1 METTSTSTKT
11 ISASSETT
19 ASSAQDDLFQLGKDV
34 TDWGRIKHAKVDR
47 IAQPKS
53 EDDLRAIVA
62 YAQKNNLKIS
72 MRGAGHNTVGQSFI
86 ENGIMVDM
94 MALNRIIE
102 LDENRKTLR
111 VQCGATWEQVTRAL
125 EPKRLGVS
133 TKQEF
138 DIFSVGGSLA
148 ANVHGKSIDYPAMI
162 SHVLSF
168 RILTG
173 DGEILNVS
181 RDEHP
186 DLFRAAIGG
195 WGLLGII
202 IDVTLQLV
210 DDRVVEK
217 SEVVYMKSEPLI
229 IAYIER
235 AKRDPGATPLCYG
248 FLDTG
253 FSNGFYITYRYLDDG
268 KTYPLDELK
277 RDEPNPVFFNT
288 FVWLQRHCR
297 FIRRKAFSLTWAT
310 SANPEVTL
318 RSRRLLLW
326 DRAPKSFNDMLL
338 QKYYIPVKNFAG
350 FLPKA
355 KAILDRYQKDIK
367 LLLLHFRYQPF
378 NNEATLASLQDEAM
392 CFLPVY
398 LAEKDNPKWVA
409 IYEQVTNELVNEVL
423 AHEGSFYLTFI
434 PATLEQVRRAY
445 PHWDR
450 FVEVKKKYD
459 TEDRFTSLFY
469 ENIRS

>member
-1 METTSTSTKT
+1 METMPTPTKT
-11 ISASSETT
+11 
-19 ASSAQDDLFQLGKDV
+19 DLFQPGKVV
-34 TDWGRIKHAKVDR
+34 TDWGRIKRAKVES

-53 EDDLRAIVA
+53 EEDLRAIVE
-62 YAQKNNLKIS
+62 YARKNKLKIS
-72 MRGAGHNTVGQSFI
+72 VRGVGHNAVGQTFL

-94 MALNRIIE
+94 MALNQIIE

-111 VQCGATWEQVTRAL
+111 VQCGATWEQVTKVL

-138 DIFSVGGSLA
+138 DVFSIGGSLA
-148 ANVHGKSIDYPAMI
+148 ANVHGKSIDYPAII

-168 RILTG
+168 RVLTA

-202 IDVTLQLV
+202 VDVTLQLV

-217 SEVVYMKSEPLI
+217 SEVVYMKGDQLVP
-229 IAYIER
+229 AYIDR
-235 AKRDPGATPLCYG
+235 IKRDPAATPLCYG
-248 FLDTG
+248 FLDT
-253 FSNGFYITYRYLDDG
+253 SCTNGFYITYRYLDDG
-268 KTYPLDELK
+268 KTYSLDELK
-277 RDEPNPVFFNT
+277 RDEPSPTFFDI
-288 FVWLQRHCR
+288 FVWLQRHCS
-297 FIRRKAFSLTWAT
+297 FIRRKAFHLTWAT

-326 DRAPKSFNDMLL
+326 DHAPKSFNDMLL
-338 QKYYIPVKNFAG
+338 QKYYIPVKNFEA
-350 FLPKA
+350 FLQKA
-355 KAILDRYQKDIK
+355 NAILQRYEKDIK
-367 LLLLHFRYQPF
+367 PLLLHFRYQPF
-378 NNEATLASLQDEAM
+378 NNEALLASLQDEAM

-409 IYEQVTNELVNEVL
+409 IYEQVTNDLVNEVL
-423 AHEGSFYLTFI
+423 AHQGSFYLTFI
-434 PATLEQVRRAY
+434 PATLDQVRQAY
-445 PHWDR
+445 SHWDQ

-459 TEDRFTSLFY
+459 PENLFTSMFY
-469 ENIRS
+469 EKIRS

>member
-1 METTSTSTKT
+1 METISTPSK
-11 ISASSETT
+11 S
-19 ASSAQDDLFQLGKDV
+19 DLFQAGQVV
-34 TDWGRIKHAKVDR
+34 TDWGRIKRAKVHH
-47 IAQPKS
+47 IAKPKS
-53 EDDLRAIVA
+53 EEDLRAILA
-62 YAQKNNLKIS
+62 YARENNLKIS
-72 MRGAGHNTVGQSFI
+72 IRGIGHNAVGQAFV

-94 MALNRIIE
+94 TGLNQVLE
-102 LDENRKTLR
+102 LDETRKTLR
-111 VQCGATWEQVTRAL
+111 IQCGATWERVTQVL

-138 DIFSVGGSLA
+138 DIFSIGGSLA

-168 RILTG
+168 RILTA

-202 IDVTLQLV
+202 VDVTLQLV

-217 SEVVYMKSEPLI
+217 SEVVYMKSDELVA
-229 IAYIER
+229 AYTER
-235 AKRDPGATPLCYG
+235 VKRNPEATPLCYG
-248 FLDTG
+248 FLDTR
-253 FSNGFYITYRYLDDG
+253 FTNGFYVTYRYLDDG
-268 KTYPLDELK
+268 KTYSLDQLK
-277 RDEPNPVFFNT
+277 RDETNPTLFDI
-288 FVWLQRHCR
+288 FVWLQRHCS
-297 FIRRKAFSLTWAT
+297 FIRSKAFGLTWAT
-310 SANPEVTL
+310 SAKPEITL

-338 QKYYIPVKNFAG
+338 QKYFIPVKNFPA

-355 KAILDRYQKDIK
+355 KAILERYQKDIK

-378 NNEATLASLQDEAM
+378 NNEAMLASLQDEAM

-409 IYEQVTNELVNEVL
+409 VYEQVTNDLLNEVL
-423 AHEGSFYLTFI
+423 SHEGSFYFTFI
-434 PATLEQVRRAY
+434 PATLDQVRRAY
-445 PHWDR
+445 PNWDR
-450 FVEVKKKYD
+450 FVEVKNKYD
-459 TEDRFTSLFY
+459 PESRFTSLFY
-469 ENIRS
+469 ERIRS